1 MGAYLSKPETAKET
15 SSDSNEWVSYGC
27 SSMQGWRR
35 FQEDAH
41 NCILEFD
48 PKRTASFFAVYD
60 GHGGSEVA
68 RYCSLHLPEFI
79 LSQPRYAIED
89 GPINPVSILKKA
101 FIDFDVSLTRAK
113 VKSELKEIASPD
125 ADTDTVELSPHNSD
139 AEEDGTTEDGT
150 KRRKRRAREAK
161 SGAGDDDDVVPLP
174 LTEEGVEEIS
184 ELHEEAARPIEAVLR
199 KQFRDELP
207 DFIQAFLAS
216 ISPKPGDAGTSGP
229 STSGTTSDELA
240 TGSRASTEEATASG
254 NDKEVDEEAKV
265 SPSATTS
272 EEKSAPPIGEK
283 EVEEEG
289 KENDTKKAE
298 EEDSLNL
305 SGIVDESVGDKEEEV
320 DAYDDDDEDDED
332 FEVDDEEDYDD
343 DEEGEEV
350 DYGEY
355 DEDDDDDEEEEE
367 EEGNSISVLP
377 RPVGFTEPGVDS
389 GSTACVALVLPEV
402 GDQNGEEQQPRVCLY
417 VANAG
422 DSRAVLCR
430 AGAAVDLSEDHKPED
445 PSEKARIQAAGGT
458 VTADGRVNDGLNL
471 SRAIGDHIY
480 KCRTDLKMSEQMISA
495 LPDVSRTELIPG
507 ADEFVVIACD
517 GIWNAMNSQ
526 AVVDFVYDRLHPE
539 SASAPPTS
547 NGGDGEPAAA
557 TTTTIA
563 TEKAEDGKEETTAP
577 IDRSSPAFL
586 AKICEELFDAC
597 LASNTMGDGTGCDNM
612 TCIILRF
619 DNLPELAK
627 RAITRTCTTPDAAED
642 GSDLEEVEN
651 AEVREAVE
659 SIEEGVEKE
668 EEESSE
674 ELKSSFMQS
683 SPTPVVNGNGGSGDG
698 AHMAPSGT
706 PPSPALS
713 PAPKKARIEA
723 SPQNGDGGATVALLQ
738 KDFVTTF
745 PVYMPYVPLLLS
757 SASMSD
763 FSPL

>member
-15 SSDSNEWVSYGC
+15 SSDSNEWISYGC

-48 PKRTASFFAVYD
+48 PKRTAAFFAVYD

-68 RYCSLHLPEFI
+68 KYCSLHLPEFI

-113 VKSELKEIASPD
+113 VKSELKEIASPE

-139 AEEDGTTEDGT
+139 ADENEANEDGRKK
-150 KRRKRRAREAK
+150 KRKGRVREVK
-161 SGAGDDDDVVPLP
+161 KGVGDDNDIAPLT

-199 KQFRDELP
+199 KQFRGELP
-207 DFIQAFLAS
+207 EFIQTLLAS
-216 ISPKPGDAGTSGP
+216 ICPKPGDADASGP
-229 STSGTTSDELA
+229 STSGTTSEDPA
-240 TGSRASTEEATASG
+240 TI
-254 NDKEVDEEAKV
+254 KKVEEAKI
-265 SPSATTS
+265 SSCAATPN
-272 EEKSAPPIGEK
+272 EEPTTPIGEK
-283 EVEEEG
+283 EEEKEG
-289 KENDTKKAE
+289 EEKEMKKAE
-298 EEDSLNL
+298 EADPLNS
-305 SGIVDESVGDKEEEV
+305 SGTANENVGGEEEEE
-320 DAYDDDDEDDED
+320 DDDDDEDDED
-332 FEVDDEEDYDD
+332 FEVDDEEEEEDDDD
-343 DEEGEEV
+343 DEEGEEA

-355 DEDDDDDEEEEE
+355 DEDDEDGGDEEE
-367 EEGNSISVLP
+367 EEGNLIGVLP

-402 GDQNGEEQQPRVCLY
+402 GDQNGEGQQPRVCLY

-480 KCRTDLKMSEQMISA
+480 KCRVDLKMSEQMISA

-539 SASAPPTS
+539 FASALPPS
-547 NGGDGEPAAA
+547 NGGDGENV
-557 TTTTIA
+557 TTTTTTA
-563 TEKAEDGKEETTAP
+563 EKAENEREEKEAAVP

-586 AKICEELFDAC
+586 AKICEELFDTC

-627 RAITRTCTTPDAAED
+627 RATTRTCSTPDAADDE
-642 GSDLEEVEN
+642 SESEEVEN
-651 AEVREAVE
+651 MEVREAVE
-659 SIEEGVEKE
+659 SIEESVEKE
-668 EEESSE
+668 EENLEEPESSPT
-674 ELKSSFMQS
+674 QP
-683 SPTPVVNGNGGSGDG
+683 SPTPVVNGNGGSGDS
-698 AHMAPSGT
+698 ACNAPSAT

-713 PAPKKARIEA
+713 PAPKKARIET
-723 SPQNGDGGATVALLQ
+723 SPQNGDGGGEA
-738 KDFVTTF
+738 
-745 PVYMPYVPLLLS
+745 LS
-757 SASMSD
+757 SVE
-763 FSPL
+763 

>member
-15 SSDSNEWVSYGC
+15 SSASNEWISYGC

-48 PKRTASFFAVYD
+48 PKRKAAFFAVYD

-68 RYCSLHLPEFI
+68 KYCSLHLPEFI

-113 VKSELKEIASPD
+113 AKSELKEIASPE
-125 ADTDTVELSPHNSD
+125 ADTDTVELSPRNSD
-139 AEEDGTTEDGT
+139 AEENEATEDGKKK
-150 KRRKRRAREAK
+150 KRKGRVKGLK
-161 SGAGDDDDVVPLP
+161 KGVGDDNDLAPLS
-174 LTEEGVEEIS
+174 LTEESVEEIS

-199 KQFRDELP
+199 KQFRGELP
-207 DFIQAFLAS
+207 DFIQTLLAS
-216 ISPKPGDAGTSGP
+216 ICTKPSDTDPSGP
-229 STSGTTSDELA
+229 STSGKASEDPA
-240 TGSRASTEEATASG
+240 TITKASTEG
-254 NDKEVDEEAKV
+254 VV
-265 SPSATTS
+265 GSPNE
-272 EEKSAPPIGEK
+272 EEKSRETKANPRATTPKEESATPTGEK
-283 EVEEEG
+283 EEKGEEENELKRVEEADLLNSSDIAN
-289 KENDTKKAE
+289 ENVDDEEKAE
-298 EEDSLNL
+298 E
-305 SGIVDESVGDKEEEV
+305 
-320 DAYDDDDEDDED
+320 DDDEDDED
-332 FEVDDEEDYDD
+332 FEVDDED
-343 DEEGEEV
+343 
-350 DYGEY
+350 
-355 DEDDDDDEEEEE
+355 DDDDDEE
-367 EEGNSISVLP
+367 
-377 RPVGFTEPGVDS
+377 GFTEPGVDS

-402 GDQNGEEQQPRVCLY
+402 GDQNDGQQQRVCLY

-539 SASAPPTS
+539 FSSVLPNS
-547 NGGDGEPAAA
+547 NGGGSETATTITTAENSENKKEEKEEAA
-557 TTTTIA
+557 TA
-563 TEKAEDGKEETTAP
+563 S

-586 AKICEELFDAC
+586 AKICEELFDTC

-619 DNLPELAK
+619 DNLSELAK
-627 RAITRTCTTPDAAED
+627 RATTRTCSTPEAAED
-642 GSDLEEVEN
+642 ESESEEAEN
-651 AEVREAVE
+651 IEVREAVE
-659 SIEEGVEKE
+659 SIDEGVEKE
-668 EEESSE
+668 EEENSE
-674 ELKSSFMQS
+674 EPRSDSTQP
-683 SPTPVVNGNGGSGDG
+683 SPTPTINGNGGSGDG
-698 AHMAPSGT
+698 AYAAPSSS

-713 PAPKKARIEA
+713 PVPKKARIET
-723 SPQNGDGGATVALLQ
+723 SPHNGDGGGEA
-738 KDFVTTF
+738 
-745 PVYMPYVPLLLS
+745 LS
-757 SASMSD
+757 SVE
-763 FSPL
+763 

>member
-15 SSDSNEWVSYGC
+15 SSDSNEWISYGC

-48 PKRTASFFAVYD
+48 PKKTAAFFAVYD

-68 RYCSLHLPEFI
+68 KYCSLHLPDFI
-79 LSQPRYAIED
+79 LSQPRYAAED
-89 GPINPVSILKKA
+89 GPIDPVSILKKA

-113 VKSELKEIASPD
+113 VKSELKEIASPEAD
-125 ADTDTVELSPHNSD
+125 ADTVELSPHNSD
-139 AEEDGTTEDGT
+139 AEENEVNEDGKKN
-150 KRRKRRAREAK
+150 KRKGRVKEAK
-161 SGAGDDDDVVPLP
+161 KSVDGDDDLAPLSH
-174 LTEEGVEEIS
+174 TEEGVEEIS

-199 KQFRDELP
+199 KQFRGELP
-207 DFIQAFLAS
+207 DFIQTLLAS
-216 ISPKPGDAGTSGP
+216 ICSKPGDADTSGP
-229 STSGTTSDELA
+229 STSVNTSDDLA
-240 TGSRASTEEATASG
+240 TDSKASPNTKA
-254 NDKEVDEEAKV
+254 KDEEIKL
-265 SPSATTS
+265 SLRATTS
-272 EEKSAPPIGEK
+272 EEGSTAPLGEK
-283 EVEEEG
+283 EKCE
-289 KENDTKKAE
+289 
-298 EEDSLNL
+298 
-305 SGIVDESVGDKEEEV
+305 EEEV
-320 DAYDDDDEDDED
+320 KEAGERDAPNLSATVSENVVNEEGDEDDEDDED
-332 FEVDDEEDYDD
+332 FEVGDEDEEED

-355 DEDDDDDEEEEE
+355 DEEDDGDDEDEDEDEEEEE
-367 EEGNSISVLP
+367 EEDEEGNLIGVLP

-389 GSTACVALVLPEV
+389 GSTACVALVLPEL
-402 GDQNGEEQQPRVCLY
+402 GDQTDEEQQPRVCLY

-539 SASAPPTS
+539 FASVLPTS
-547 NGGDGEPAAA
+547 NGDSETA
-557 TTTTIA
+557 TAIT
-563 TEKAEDGKEETTAP
+563 TEKAENEERTAP

-586 AKICEELFDAC
+586 AKICEELFDTC

-619 DNLPELAK
+619 DNLSELAK
-627 RAITRTCTTPDAAED
+627 RATTRTRVTLDATED
-642 GSDLEEVEN
+642 ESESEEVEN
-651 AEVREAVE
+651 IEVREAVE
-659 SIEEGVEKE
+659 SIEEGAEKE
-668 EEESSE
+668 EGRSE
-674 ELKSSFMQS
+674 ELKSGSTQS
-683 SPTPVVNGNGGSGDG
+683 SPIPVVNGSGGSGDG
-698 AHMAPSGT
+698 VYCVPSAT

-713 PAPKKARIEA
+713 PVPKKARIET
-723 SPQNGDGGATVALLQ
+723 SPQNGDGGGET
-738 KDFVTTF
+738 
-745 PVYMPYVPLLLS
+745 LS
-757 SASMSD
+757 SAE
-763 FSPL
+763 